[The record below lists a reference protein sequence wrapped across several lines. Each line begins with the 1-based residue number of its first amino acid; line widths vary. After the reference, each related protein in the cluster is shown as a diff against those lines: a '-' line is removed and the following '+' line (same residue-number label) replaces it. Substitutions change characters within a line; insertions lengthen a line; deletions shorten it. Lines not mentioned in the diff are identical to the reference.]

1 MIMSR
6 KIKKWTMATVAVS
19 LFVLTGVALNMAS
32 CSTEEPEEQPLSEAY
47 IASLMDSGCKEDV
60 FDNYES
66 KTWDNETQTMFSI
79 CLEGNVAK
87 CKFENLIYACD
98 FPPANVDLTTEG
110 NNIYI
115 VEYPSSDMADCL
127 CTADVSFDIMNIESG
142 EYCLYIY
149 RGNEK
154 GEHGDNP
161 RLKQTIVLKQNE
173 EIRMQYPF

>member
-1 MIMSR
+1 
-6 KIKKWTMATVAVS
+6 MARAILVMGGNVGEMKPRLRQAQH
-19 LFVLTGVALNMAS
+19 LINDRIGIVLH
-32 CSTEEPEEQPLSEAY
+32 CSH
-47 IASLMDSGCKEDV
+47 V
-60 FDNYES
+60 YES
-66 KTWDNETQTMFSI
+66 KAWDNETQTMFSI

-87 CKFENLIYACD
+87 CKFEDLIYACD